1 MSDHDEALLDED
13 LGDEVYDLGNDE
25 EEALLADDEIDN
37 ERLPVQQSYSSKA
50 DEETDDILDLG
61 VTDAFDD
68 LVTEDENIQSK
79 TKSHVEVNICQK
91 NDIPNELSS
100 NELRKSQIQEK
111 SEAVKSSTKYE
122 SIGDRGRQQ
131 NHSDEEPSVKQKID
145 LREKLKE
152 RNNFNKHNHVTDDED
167 GEELKERRNRF
178 QSERTV
184 VPTKANQEI
193 PDSLEK
199 VVTSDQHV
207 KTHNRRERDK
217 NRDRSER
224 FERRTLANRPGGRY
238 DPHLP
243 IRYHHGPLPQT
254 PGTMHYRPE
263 NRSAFQCGNSAS
275 GPLPLGVSNLG
286 QPRHSMYPPIPSYHH
301 PQKSGPHPHY
311 NDPQLSAPMLPN
323 QYPEPMQPSQLP
335 SLVPGPLMDY
345 RSRGLAPPPPGIG
358 QAPAAYGLAPHT
370 FPPAPYSQHMNEHSS
385 VPVMT
390 GNQANQP
397 LPPHRPSTYDSRMT
411 SSYEPGYEMRPKPP
425 ANFGQTPSQIGVP
438 YSNQSLQQCR
448 PQPSVTAT
456 PQEVNT
462 SQKLLVTPSVN
473 SVSNVPVIP
482 TGHKILINPHFKG
495 KIDNKTLHDPAETF
509 VQALRNASNS
519 SSRDGRSSS
528 NQAKSDDPFSYF
540 SDMWQESKS
549 QRVQNSHSHRSYSP
563 ENNYNKSSNHDKF
576 KSEPQWSHKNEHLEA
591 GSKKNYDSRDY
602 IEHKK
607 SRDMYREKDRE
618 REKER
623 EKDKERKREKDLS
636 PKSKSDVT
644 DSLLKNSHKIDDHE
658 NLVNKSVHEEKK
670 KFSHHSGKETVR
682 TVVKRASDTPIDKFT
697 VDKVAKK
704 LKIPAKNSAS
714 KNAEENII
722 KEEELDPEMKEY
734 RMKME
739 EQKRLREK
747 IILEKENRRKLA
759 AMEKNKSEHSTNS
772 NEIDKARVQLT
783 IVSTE
788 KETKKGKINLSAAKT
803 LESLT
808 NVHSSEESSFGFQS
822 LNEMKKYRKKN
833 VSNVLESEQKSI
845 EESKGDI
852 EKITES
858 DQESDD
864 DSEES
869 NTAMSDYIEKVS
881 DKSDEDDGG
890 KSKLLSRI
898 VLGRNKRVLKTKLDQ
913 SSIIQKPTVNAHRQL
928 GQIRK
933 LLANSCT
940 QRVVVSPASKIQQKN
955 NAGAISQRN
964 IVHKSDA
971 KKLLKSNIVRVDNL
985 AATTTEHQIRKM
997 CQGIGSIESIQMGD
1011 GNATIIFK
1019 TQSAAMVFHK
1029 KYQRKMLDLSLIKV
1043 QLISQISMSKNSSEH

>member
-1 MSDHDEALLDED
+1 MDSTRIS
-13 LGDEVYDLGNDE
+13 LGF
-25 EEALLADDEIDN
+25 
-37 ERLPVQQSYSSKA
+37 RLPVQQSYSSKA

-91 NDIPNELSS
+91 NDIPNEISS

-152 RNNFNKHNHVTDDED
+152 RNNFNKHNQVTDDED

-224 FERRTLANRPGGRY
+224 FERRTLPNRPGGRY

-254 PGTMHYRPE
+254 PGAMHYRPE

-275 GPLPLGVSNLG
+275 GPLPLAVSNLG

-301 PQKSGPHPHY
+301 PQNSGPHPHY
-311 NDPQLSAPMLPN
+311 NDPQLPMLPN
-323 QYPEPMQPSQLP
+323 QYPEPMPPSQLP

-345 RSRGLAPPPPGIG
+345 RSRGPAPPPPGIG
-358 QAPAAYGLAPHT
+358 PAPAAYGLAPHT
-370 FPPAPYSQHMNEHSS
+370 FPPVPYSQHMNEHSS

-473 SVSNVPVIP
+473 SISNVPVIP

-576 KSEPQWSHKNEHLEA
+576 KSEPQWSHKNEHLE
-591 GSKKNYDSRDY
+591 
-602 IEHKK
+602 
-607 SRDMYREKDRE
+607 
-618 REKER
+618 
-623 EKDKERKREKDLS
+623 
-636 PKSKSDVT
+636 
-644 DSLLKNSHKIDDHE
+644 
-658 NLVNKSVHEEKK
+658 
-670 KFSHHSGKETVR
+670 
-682 TVVKRASDTPIDKFT
+682 
-697 VDKVAKK
+697 
-704 LKIPAKNSAS
+704 
-714 KNAEENII
+714 
-722 KEEELDPEMKEY
+722 EEELDPEMKEY

-772 NEIDKARVQLT
+772 NEI
-783 IVSTE
+783 
-788 KETKKGKINLSAAKT
+788 
-803 LESLT
+803 
-808 NVHSSEESSFGFQS
+808 
-822 LNEMKKYRKKN
+822 
-833 VSNVLESEQKSI
+833 

-869 NTAMSDYIEKVS
+869 NAAMSDYIDKVS

-913 SSIIQKPTVNAHRQL
+913 RCVTDV
-928 GQIRK
+928 
-933 LLANSCT
+933 
-940 QRVVVSPASKIQQKN
+940 
-955 NAGAISQRN
+955 
-964 IVHKSDA
+964 
-971 KKLLKSNIVRVDNL
+971 
-985 AATTTEHQIRKM
+985 
-997 CQGIGSIESIQMGD
+997 
-1011 GNATIIFK
+1011 
-1019 TQSAAMVFHK
+1019 
-1029 KYQRKMLDLSLIKV
+1029 
-1043 QLISQISMSKNSSEH
+1043 